1 METSHRIKYE
11 GLELEVFGNW
21 EEPEEETGCKGGWS
35 TEKIMLD
42 EVEVSWMF
50 TPYVL
55 SMIASCVIIE
65 NY

>member
-21 EEPEEETGCKGGWS
+21 ENPEEETGTEGGWS
-35 TEKIMLD
+35 TLKIMLD
-42 EVEVSWMF
+42 DVEVSWMF

-55 SMIASCVIIE
+55 NMIANCVMVE